1 MIVQNI
7 LTSGPGTQHLTV
19 EISGVYVNESVTFVA
34 HGSQSQRLPIF
45 TIINDTVPLESTEQY
60 NLSLSY
66 PSITSSVTL
75 GPDTII
81 HIIDDDGKPK
91 ITV

>member
-1 MIVQNI
+1 MFMGQ
-7 LTSGPGTQHLTV
+7 GPTDQQL
-19 EISGVYVNESVTFVA
+19 S
-34 HGSQSQRLPIF
+34 PF
-45 TIINDTVPLESTEQY
+45 TIINDTIPLETTEQY

-66 PSITSSVTL
+66 SFITNDVTL

-91 ITV
+91 IKNIYASFT